1 MAAGM
6 NRKNGQDDFANT
18 SPKGGGTK
26 RINPIS
32 GRITRSSSGHGA
44 GTSLLG
50 NGKGLSP
57 NFGNGIPYEE
67 GKSKLPSRGSKDG
80 G

>member
-6 NRKNGQDDFANT
+6 IRKNGQDDFSNP

-32 GRITRSSSGHGA
+32 GRVTRSKSGHSA

-50 NGKGLSP
+50 NGRGLSP

-67 GKSKLPSRGSKDG
+67 GASHLPSRGDKDNA
-80 G
+80 